1 MKNYLSSTVPKMP
14 LPILPIHNMDE
25 RHQGLLPSTAASYL
39 DAARVCLDRHH
50 RSPQQFTL
58 LENQNEFPA
67 LVEWQSPD
75 VRCRNA
81 WANQDDAT
89 RDGAY
94 AFALATT
101 ELLLGLVAIR
111 RAETLTGADYYI
123 APLGQILED
132 LETCL
137 RLEVSG
143 TDLGM
148 SGVKRRLREKTE
160 QASKGNSNLPALAC
174 VVGFRVRWIMLQTV
188 EVKR

>member
-1 MKNYLSSTVPKMP
+1 MSLP
-14 LPILPIHNMDE
+14 LLPIHQMDE

-50 RSPQQFTL
+50 ISPQEFTL
-58 LENQNEFPA
+58 IENQQESQA
-67 LVEWQSPD
+67 LVAWQATD

-94 AFALATT
+94 IFALATT

-123 APLGQILED
+123 APIGQPLED
-132 LETCL
+132 LEDCL

-143 TDLGM
+143 THLGLPEI
-148 SGVKRRLREKTE
+148 KRRLREKIG
-160 QASKGNSNLPALAC
+160 QAAKGMSNIPALAC
-174 VVGFRVRWIMLQTV
+174 IVGFRVRLIMLQTV
-188 EVKR
+188 EVKQ